1 VIGVSGAAAF
11 RASARQAARGARR
24 HGVILT
30 VAVVALAIA
39 GLFGAV
45 GRGSVPDLPTAEVT
59 RGEFVDTLELR
70 GEIRPLRSVVL
81 TSPMQSGELQI
92 VKLARNGG
100 PVKAGDVVVEF
111 DATTLKRT
119 IQEKQSEL
127 KQATAEIEQAR
138 AQARITDEQNATAL
152 LKAQYDIERARLDL
166 NRGDTVSRVDAENA
180 RLSHADA
187 VQRLK
192 ELEQKIASDRI
203 GAEADLA
210 AKLRKR
216 EKAQFDL
223 RRAEEGLGRLQL
235 KAPTDGIVNVLPNYQ
250 AGSMFGNAPEF
261 RQGDRA
267 WAGANILE
275 LPDLSAVF
283 LQARLDE
290 TDRSRLQ
297 PGQEAVVRIEA
308 VPGREFKA
316 TINAISLLA
325 RVDYM
330 GTWPPPRNFDLD
342 LKLLEVDP
350 RIRPGMTAVARI
362 ATERV
367 PNVVLVP
374 AEAVFQQNGSP
385 IVYRLDG
392 STFEARAVR
401 LARRGKEQAIVAS
414 GIEPGDRIATR
425 RPSAAMIEGG
435 R

>member
-1 VIGVSGAAAF
+1 VTI
-11 RASARQAARGARR
+11 GARLRR
-24 HGVILT
+24 HRVVLT
-30 VAVVALAIA
+30 IAVVALAIA
-39 GLFGAV
+39 GLFAGV
-45 GRGSVPDLPTAEVT
+45 GRGSAPDLPTAEVT

-70 GEIRPLRSVVL
+70 GEIRPLKSVVL

-92 VKLARNGG
+92 VKLVANGA

-111 DATTLKRT
+111 DGSTLKRT
-119 IQEKQSEL
+119 IQEKQTEL
-127 KQATAEIEQAR
+127 KQATAEIDQGK
-138 AQARITDEQNATAL
+138 AQSRITDEQNATAL
-152 LKAQYDIERARLDL
+152 LKAKYDIERARLDL
-166 NRGDTVSRVDAENA
+166 NRGDTVSRVDAEKA
-180 RLSHADA
+180 QLSYADA
-187 VQRLK
+187 QQRLK
-192 ELEQKIASDRI
+192 ELEEKMKSDRI
-203 GAEADLA
+203 TAEADLA

-216 EKAQFDL
+216 DKALFDL
-223 RRAEEGLGRLQL
+223 RRAEDSLGRLQL
-235 KAPTDGIVNVLPNYQ
+235 KAPTAGIVNVLPNYQ
-250 AGSMFGNAPEF
+250 AGSMFGNSPEF

-290 TDRSRLQ
+290 TDRSRLK
-297 PGQEAVVRIEA
+297 PDQEAIVRIEA

-316 TINAISLLA
+316 KINSISLLA

-342 LKLLEVDP
+342 LQLLEVDP

-374 AEAVFQQNGSP
+374 SEAIFQQNGSP

-392 STFEARAVR
+392 TQFEVRSVR
-401 LARRGKEQAIVAS
+401 LTKRGKEQAIVAS
-414 GIEPGDRIATR
+414 GVEPGDRIATR
-425 RPSAAMIEGG
+425 RPSAEMIEGE